1 MSAVAETRF
10 ERDERERR
18 ERQLAL
24 FVDRSDEM
32 ERFKKVLDTDVKPIM
47 VVKAEAGMGKTS
59 LLMRMV
65 HECALRG
72 LLKAEVVW
80 SDTDVLDYMSVM
92 RKLRDALGVE
102 HFAAFTDLINY
113 YTDDNYQPRLEIN
126 INLQG
131 NVQVAGGAQISGS
144 TVGDI
149 AGVVLRDNNFTIP
162 RQDIPVP
169 DEVRK
174 ERLTERFLQG
184 LESLSAQQQLV
195 LFFNATERMSELTQQ
210 WLWGQF
216 LKPVVGKE
224 LNVRAVLLGDG
235 KRPPPNVPQ
244 LVNYLDHVELKPLG
258 KDDVLAYIGKRTAH
272 DATMTDES
280 RRTLADTVIL
290 FKGCVPGDVSAA
302 VDLFLA
308 SRSRGV

>member
-32 ERFKKVLDTDVKPIM
+32 DRFKKVLDTDVKPIM

-102 HFAAFTDLINY
+102 HFATFTDLINY

-169 DEVRK
+169 DEVRR

-308 SRSRGV
+308 SRSRGA

>member
-102 HFAAFTDLINY
+102 HFATFTDLINY

-308 SRSRGV
+308 SRSRGA